1 MPFPVCVSD
10 NLLIHCPNIQRD
22 DKNTTTKSKILEL
35 GRKATI
41 VTADLASDTEV
52 ASLAERVLSE
62 KHDVDIL
69 VTCAGIQRRHP
80 SHIFPKSDW
89 DEVNETNLSPSF
101 CAKSAFPGAASQS
114 FHRFHAL

>member
-1 MPFPVCVSD
+1 MSFPVCVCD
-10 NLLIHCPNIQRD
+10 NLLIHFPNVQRD
-22 DKNTTTKSKILEL
+22 DKNTATKSKILEL

-41 VTADLASDTEV
+41 VTADLASDADV
-52 ASLAERVLSE
+52 SSLAERVLAK

-89 DEVNETNLSPSF
+89 DEVNEK
-101 CAKSAFPGAASQS
+101 KSIL
-114 FHRFHAL
+114 RDLLLN